1 MFILIRK
8 EDNVIIGTAA
18 NKINTKDI
26 EKNGYIAY
34 EIDNSEFN
42 VEMLGTKLQSFE
54 KVK

>member
-8 EDNVIIGTAA
+8 EDNIIIGTAT